1 MSFNEPHPILQC
13 TWDKGSEDIQG
24 ASGQGEGESN
34 PLPLTRDK
42 AGVLAPLPE
51 ASPREKSILGH
62 FSM

>member
-1 MSFNEPHPILQC
+1 MVSFNEPHPILQC

-42 AGVLAPLPE
+42 AGVLAPLP
-51 ASPREKSILGH
+51 
-62 FSM
+62 